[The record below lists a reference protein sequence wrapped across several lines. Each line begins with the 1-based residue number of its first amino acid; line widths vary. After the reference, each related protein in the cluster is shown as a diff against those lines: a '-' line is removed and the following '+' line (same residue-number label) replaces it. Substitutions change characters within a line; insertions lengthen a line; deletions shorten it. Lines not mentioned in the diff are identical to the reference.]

1 MHLIFFFL
9 CGYQNEW
16 LPFVEAMEINK
27 IQGEVC
33 DCLAVLSVEMNFLR
47 EQVAKLFLL
56 SRLLSNVTY

>member
-27 IQGEVC
+27 IQGEVY